1 MKQERSGKRR
11 TSAFKNVIFLILVT
25 TGLVYSLDPDTLTI
39 LHLSDTHVSYWAGC
53 HPLLEKLQRE
63 KTTDS
68 RSLADWFVSKP
79 RETGADLVVHTGDM
93 VHFYKAASGEGLFQA
108 SQIEQFAS
116 LLSDCP
122 APFYAVLGNHDIRSY
137 WINEADSAALCF
149 QLDQQPARAAWIRNL
164 ACFRDGFYS
173 RRTYRVGETRYH
185 LIFLDNAYDLADR
198 ASLDQAQLEW
208 LEHELAQTR
217 CEPVLL
223 FMHKYLPALDYN
235 RDGIAFS
242 AAAASG
248 LTDSTCASGFLRLLN
263 THPNIRLL
271 LVGHGHSCKSE
282 FLPFPSGHVILQK
295 STGAF
300 VKDADNWRIVKCTE
314 HEILIH
320 APGTHR
326 IEMEISVEKKDR

>member
-1 MKQERSGKRR
+1 MKHEKSSKRR
-11 TSAFKNVIFLILVT
+11 TFAVKNVIFLILVA
-25 TGLVYSLDPDTLTI
+25 TGLVYGLDPPLTI
-39 LHLSDTHVSYWAGC
+39 CIFQTPMAYWAGC
-53 HPLLEKLQRE
+53 HPCWKSFNVKNYGQPVVGR
-63 KTTDS
+63 
-68 RSLADWFVSKP
+68 LASPKP

-93 VHFYKAASGEGLFQA
+93 IHFYPAASGEGLPGA
-108 SQIEQFAS
+108 SRQFAS

-122 APFYAVLGNHDIRSY
+122 VPFYAVLGNHDIRSY
-137 WINEADSAALCF
+137 WIDEAASAAPCF

-173 RRTYRVGETRYH
+173 RGTYKFGETRFH
-185 LIFLDNAYDLADR
+185 LIFLDNAYDLVDR

-217 CEPVLL
+217 REPVLL
-223 FMHKYLPALDYN
+223 FMRLPALDYSGTASPFRN
-235 RDGIAFS
+235 RRLRPHRLYLHGR
-242 AAAASG
+242 
-248 LTDSTCASGFLRLLN
+248 FLRLLN

-282 FLPFPSGHVILQK
+282 WLPFPGGHVILQK

-314 HEILIH
+314 NEILIH
-320 APGTHR
+320 APGTRR
-326 IEMEISVEKKDR
+326 IEMKIAVEKRDR

>member
-1 MKQERSGKRR
+1 MKHEKSSKRR
-11 TSAFKNVIFLILVT
+11 TAAFKNVLFVIL
-25 TGLVYSLDPDTLTI
+25 GAAGCVYGLDPDTLTI

-53 HPLLEKLQRE
+53 PPLLEKLQRE
-63 KTTDS
+63 KTADS
-68 RSLADWFVSKP
+68 RSLADWFVSTP

-93 VHFYKAASGEGLFQA
+93 IHFYQAANGKGGFEA
-108 SQIEQFAS
+108 TQIEQFAS

-137 WINEADSAALCF
+137 WIDETANTAPCF
-149 QLDQQPARAAWIRNL
+149 QLDQQSARAAWIRNL
-164 ACFRDGFYS
+164 VCFRDGFYS
-173 RRTYRVGETRYH
+173 RRTYRIGETRYH

-217 CEPVLL
+217 REPVLL

-235 RDGIAFS
+235 RDGVAFS
-242 AAAASG
+242 PAAASG

-263 THPNIRLL
+263 AYPNIRLL

-282 FLPFPSGHVILQK
+282 WLPFPGGHVILQK

-300 VKDADNWRIVKCTE
+300 VKDANNWRLVKCTE

-320 APGTHR
+320 EPGTHR
-326 IEMEISVEKKDR
+326 IEMKIAVAKRDR

>member
-1 MKQERSGKRR
+1 MKQERSGKRHAV
-11 TSAFKNVIFLILVT
+11 AFKKGMFLILVA
-25 TGLVYSLDPDTLTI
+25 TGLVYGFDPDTLTI

-53 HPLLEKLQRE
+53 HPLLEELQRE
-63 KTTDS
+63 KTMDS
-68 RSLADWFVSKP
+68 RSLADWFSSIP

-93 VHFYKAASGEGLFQA
+93 IHFYEAASSEGPILA
-108 SQIEQFAS
+108 TQIEQFAS

-122 APFYAVLGNHDIRSY
+122 VPFYAVLGNHDIRSY
-137 WINEADSAALCF
+137 WVDEAANTAPCF
-149 QLDQQPARAAWIRNL
+149 QLNQQPARAAWIRNL
-164 ACFRDGFYS
+164 ACFHDGFYS
-173 RRTYRVGETRYH
+173 RRTYRIGETRYH

-217 CEPVLL
+217 REPVLL

-263 THPNIRLL
+263 AHPNIRLL

-282 FLPFPSGHVILQK
+282 WLPFPGGHVILQM

-300 VKDADNWRIVKCTE
+300 VKDANNWRIVKCRD

-320 APGTHR
+320 APGSHR
-326 IEMEISVEKKDR
+326 IEMKIALEKRDR